1 MQCENELKYWDGVG
15 PGRPAPEPA
24 PAQLEAVLTEVRRLE
39 EAAARNEEELST
51 AAGNLDTEAGAGP
64 GIRGELDQLKHRL
77 GGYSWG
83 WGWSQ
88 AFLDTSCCPQLGKI
102 CYNVIFVFCGFLSIF
117 ALKGKTFPLSVVGAN
132 KNRQC

>member
-39 EAAARNEEELST
+39 EAAARNEEELTT

-77 GGYSWG
+77 GGCGYSWG
-83 WGWSQ
+83 WRWSQ
-88 AFLDTSCCPQLGKI
+88 AFLDTSCCHQLGKI
-102 CYNVIFVFCGFLSIF
+102 
-117 ALKGKTFPLSVVGAN
+117 
-132 KNRQC
+132 

>member
-39 EAAARNEEELST
+39 EAAARNEEELTT

-88 AFLDTSCCPQLGKI
+88 AFLASGHLLPPVALSLAKFAAMS
-102 CYNVIFVFCGFLSIF
+102 YLFFVGFSQFL
-117 ALKGKTFPLSVVGAN
+117 P
-132 KNRQC
+132 

>member
-39 EAAARNEEELST
+39 EAAARNEEELTT

-88 AFLDTSCCPQLGKI
+88 AFLATSCCPQLGKI
-102 CYNVIFVFCGFLSIF
+102 CCNVIFVFCGFLSIF
-117 ALKGKTFPLSVVGAN
+117 ALKSKTFPLSVVGAN